1 MIGYDYTNHNQNI
14 NFDETKEIEFKE
26 QKNMVKWTDVNCQ
39 SFPDLFYK
47 KVREP
52 ILKIIPAP
60 SFLQFEYQNTF
71 IIFTRNSINRFV
83 LEGSA
88 DGWSGSSSSLIE
100 EKTQYGLLAPESLV
114 RAGDALF
121 WLSEVGVVM
130 WGKDGMNLISKNVV
144 DVPMSEDMI
153 GFYSP
158 LNNQYILYNRHR
170 YSYTGRLMVSS
181 SGVKSHIWII
191 EGCDWTFDDLNLAQG
206 MSITLTGFNSGD
218 IINDGTYTIDSWTP
232 PILIFDSECL
242 TSHYY
247 TNPNRTYTFSL
258 PDDVFYVYHIERNA
272 WSKFTELDVLS
283 AATLTGG
290 DEYDNVNLLL
300 NSSNGILQFPTE
312 TYTSKQS
319 EIQTKDLV
327 FEKGTLRRMKA
338 EFEKGDDDVVLKSVM
353 TTQDS
358 SGNEIVNTNSIT
370 NPNPDHWRGI
380 ALKNSRGK
388 KLSFK
393 IENADVIKHIMYDLK
408 QEE

>member
-1 MIGYDYTNHNQNI
+1 M
-14 NFDETKEIEFKE
+14 
-26 QKNMVKWTDVNCQ
+26 
-39 SFPDLFYK
+39 
-47 KVREP
+47 
-52 ILKIIPAP
+52 
-60 SFLQFEYQNTF
+60 
-71 IIFTRNSINRFV
+71 
-83 LEGSA
+83 
-88 DGWSGSSSSLIE
+88 
-100 EKTQYGLLAPESLV
+100 
-114 RAGDALF
+114 
-121 WLSEVGVVM
+121 
-130 WGKDGMNLISKNVV
+130 
-144 DVPMSEDMI
+144 
-153 GFYSP
+153 
-158 LNNQYILYNRHR
+158 
-170 YSYTGRLMVSS
+170 
-181 SGVKSHIWII
+181 
-191 EGCDWTFDDLNLAQG
+191 
-206 MSITLTGFNSGD
+206 
-218 IINDGTYTIDSWTP
+218 
-232 PILIFDSECL
+232 
-242 TSHYY
+242 
-247 TNPNRTYTFSL
+247 
-258 PDDVFYVYHIERNA
+258 FYVYHIERNA

-312 TYTSKQS
+312 TYASKQS